1 MADLT
6 PTSYLSLPLITTGT
20 QPGTWGLDVNNGL
33 TSYLDIAIAGTLS
46 LAGDGAV
53 TLANTAGTSSA
64 TGIISTTAQYAI
76 IRITGTLSTTKVITA
91 PNLNS
96 DSTAAYSKFYIVDNQ
111 ASGGNVTLKASGQTG
126 VSIIPGEKALVIFNG
141 TDYIKVGNT
150 SGSGTFTSLTATGAI
165 TFNTTTNNQSY
176 TTTGAGTITISSG
189 TLGTINNMSIGAT
202 TPSTGAFTTLSTTGN
217 AVFGGSGAITL
228 PAGGTFSGSPVTGM
242 LRYNTSIPT
251 FEGYNGSAWASVGGA
266 TLATPTTN
274 ASYYP
279 TYSSSAT
286 AGNIFS
292 TANVSTSFTYNPSTK
307 DLTAGQMVAS
317 GGLFVNGQTIS
328 VSYSIPSTQSAMSVG
343 PITIASGVTVTL
355 LSDAGPPATSARW
368 VIL

>member
-6 PTSYLSLPLITTGT
+6 PTSYLSLPLISTGT

-64 TGIISTTAQYAI
+64 TGIVSTTAQYAM
-76 IRITGTLSTTKVITA
+76 IRITGTLTTTKVITA
-91 PNLNS
+91 PSLNS
-96 DSTAAYSKFYIVDNQ
+96 DATAAYSKFYIVDHQ

-126 VSIIPGEKALVIFNG
+126 VSIVPGEKALVIFNG
-141 TDYIKVGNT
+141 TDYIKVSNV

-228 PAGGTFSGSPVTGM
+228 PTGGTFSGIAVTGM

-251 FEGYNGSAWASVGGA
+251 FEGYNGTAWASVGGA
-266 TLATPTTN
+266 TLATPSTN

-292 TANVSTSFTYNPSTK
+292 TANVSTSFTFNPSTN

-317 GGLFVNGQTIS
+317 GGIFVNSQTIS
-328 VSYSIPSTQSAMSVG
+328 ASYTIATGYSATSSG
-343 PITIASGVTVTL
+343 PITLASGVSVTL
-355 LSDAGPPATSARW
+355 GTSARW